1 MQLQKHMNRLFT
13 NMTADK
19 PVYRHNFNFTFKGA
33 HTAALLHENPCEAAL
48 MRLHPVFKRG

>member
-1 MQLQKHMNRLFT
+1 MSSIHAPYVPGWDMQLQKHMNRLFT

-33 HTAALLHENPCEAAL
+33 HTAALLHENPW
-48 MRLHPVFKRG
+48 

>member
-19 PVYRHNFNFTFKGA
+19 PVYRHNFNFTYKGA
-33 HTAALLHENPCEAAL
+33 HTAALLHENPWCVTNSV
-48 MRLHPVFKRG
+48 VFA